1 VILDN
6 LCNSE
11 PSVVARVERIAG
23 ITVPL
28 VVGDIRDAALLRRTM
43 REHRTQAVIH
53 LAALKSVGAS
63 IRMPLEY
70 WDNNVHGSI
79 RLIEAM
85 QDCDVRSL
93 VFSGSTAVHGE
104 PKKLPVHESHPFGP
118 TTPYGQTKLAIE
130 SLLRDVAGSDSR
142 WHICTLRYFNPVG
155 AHESG
160 LIGEDP
166 DGVPDNLLPLVL
178 RAAAGLLPELQIWG
192 NDYPTADGTGVR
204 DFIHVMDLA
213 SGHVAALGN
222 LDSMS
227 FEAINLG
234 TGKGCSVLELV
245 HTFER
250 VNGVRVPHA
259 FRPRRDGDVAIS
271 FADASRALH
280 RLGWQTRRSLEDIC
294 RDAWRWQQSA
304 GAVKSSQAD
313 ARSR

>member
-1 VILDN
+1 ME
-6 LCNSE
+6 SM
-11 PSVVARVERIAG
+11 
-23 ITVPL
+23 
-28 VVGDIRDAALLRRTM
+28 RDCG
-43 REHRTQAVIH
+43 VF
-53 LAALKSVGAS
+53 
-63 IRMPLEY
+63 RM
-70 WDNNVHGSI
+70 
-79 RLIEAM
+79 
-85 QDCDVRSL
+85 
-93 VFSGSTAVHGE
+93 VFSSSATVYGE
-104 PKKLPVHESHPFGP
+104 PERLPIPETHREAP
-118 TTPYGQTKLAIE
+118 TNPYGQTKLAIE
-130 SLLRDVAGSDSR
+130 QLLRDIAKGDASWR
-142 WHICTLRYFNPVG
+142 MCMLRYFNPVG

-166 DGVPDNLLPLVL
+166 NGIPNNLMPFVL
-178 RAAAGLLPELQIWG
+178 RVVAGLAPELQIWG
-192 NDYPTADGTGVR
+192 NDYPTPDGTGVR

-213 SGHVAALGN
+213 SGHVAALRS